1 VATLEKIRRTIRE
14 RSQVSQESARQKLK
28 DRVTPLLQG
37 VEVDQTRLLQEIVS
51 LTQKSD
57 ITEEIVRLESHLKAI
72 HDLFRATEP
81 VGKRIEFLLQETQRE
96 INTIGAKSDDV
107 AIRHAV
113 VDAKEEVEKMREQ
126 VQNVE

>member
-1 VATLEKIRRTIRE
+1 ME
-14 RSQVSQESARQKLK
+14 RVSLI
-28 DRVTPLLQG
+28 LQG
-37 VEVDQTRLLQEIVS
+37 TEVEQSRLLQEVVT

-57 ITEEIVRLESHLKAI
+57 ITEEIVRFHSHLTALS
-72 HDLFRATEP
+72 DLLRALEP

-107 AIRHAV
+107 IIRHTV
-113 VDAKEEVEKMREQ
+113 VEAKEEVEKMREQ